1 MFENVDIYFI
11 LSIVIAY
18 LLGSISPSILLAKAK
33 GIDIKKEGSGNAGT
47 TNTLRVLGKKEAAIT
62 LLVDIGKGILAVSL
76 AYMISSPEAAMLSA
90 LAAFA
95 GHVWPVFFG
104 FKGGKGVAVAFG
116 TILRLNWQIA
126 LVMAALL
133 VIVVLITRIVSFG
146 SLTVAVAFPI
156 VCWFMYREFF
166 WVGLIMAVILIFKHS
181 GNIRRLMN
189 HEENRFTFKKTVKT
203 DEDEAK

>member
-1 MFENVDIYFI
+1 MFDNVDLYFV

-62 LLVDIGKGILAVSL
+62 LFVDIGKGVLAVSL
-76 AYMISSPEAAMLSA
+76 AYLISSPEAAMLSA
-90 LAAFA
+90 LAAFC
-95 GHVWPVFFG
+95 GHVWPIFFG

-126 LVMAALL
+126 LMMAALL
-133 VIVVLITRIVSFG
+133 VIAVLITRMVSFG

-166 WVGLIMAVILIFKHS
+166 WIGLVMALILIFKHS
-181 GNIRRLMN
+181 SNIKRLMN
-189 HEENRFTFKKTVKT
+189 HEENKLDFSKITGKHN
-203 DEDEAK
+203 